1 MTIGTHERTQVVE
14 KLCDEPREAWM
25 SAEVLE
31 QVRTNNEKRD
41 SEGVV
46 VLLSGGIDSTVLMYS
61 LVGDY
66 RVWPLTVDYGQR
78 HSKEVFAARNVCEAR
93 GSWLLHRWK
102 YLDLGNLRG
111 ILPSALTG
119 VGDVPEG
126 KYDEV
131 TMSKTVVPNRNAIL
145 LSLAY
150 GYAMGI
156 GAHFVAYAPH
166 SEDHFVYRDC
176 RPEFFTKFAE
186 AEEAATGIK
195 LLVPFGRKTKVDI
208 IKLGRQ
214 LVVPFRMCY
223 SCYAGGDVHCGK
235 CSTCV
240 ERREAFKKAG
250 VTDPTIYEGGNSDGS
265 S

>member
-1 MTIGTHERTQVVE
+1 MTIGTLERTQVVE
-14 KLCDEPREAWM
+14 KLCDEPQRC
-25 SAEVLE
+25 VI
-31 QVRTNNEKRD
+31 
-41 SEGVV
+41 
-46 VLLSGGIDSTVLMYS
+46 LLSGGIDSTVLMYS
-61 LVGDY
+61 LISQYEVY
-66 RVWPLTVDYGQR
+66 PLTVDYGQR

-102 YLDLGNLRG
+102 YLDLGNLRD

-150 GYAMGI
+150 GYAMRI

-250 VTDPTIYEGGNSDGS
+250 VTDPTIYEGGNSDDS